1 MLGIFKKK
9 RSEIENELREIL
21 KGYELPSFPSLVMN
35 ILSLLRDPDSDMD
48 EIAELIGLDPG
59 LHVRVLR
66 IVNSA
71 SFGFTQKI
79 SNIQHA
85 VMLLGKARLEP
96 VVLAL
101 AVRDSIPSPSVQCF
115 DMEEFWRLAA
125 RRASFARFIAHLLH
139 PLTET
144 EAFTG
149 GLLQDMAIPVMF
161 EVKRDQYCKIW
172 KHYLESRT
180 TNLAELEREAF
191 GYDHQRLGALMAVQW
206 ELPEYI
212 VRSIE
217 NHHNGQDVEHAIYL
231 ASFMRE
237 YDNPEE
243 NEILFKVGEN
253 EFGIKKEEML
263 KYLQKSFQ
271 DAKDLI
277 SLLR

>member
-1 MLGIFKKK
+1 MLGIFKRKK
-9 RSEIENELREIL
+9 SENHEELKEIL
-21 KGYELPSFPSLVMN
+21 KGYELPSFPALVMN

-59 LHVRVLR
+59 LHVRVLK

-71 SFGFTQKI
+71 SFGFSQKI
-79 SNIQHA
+79 SNIHHA

-101 AVRDSIPSPSVQCF
+101 AVKDSIPSPSVKCF
-115 DMEEFWRLAA
+115 DIEEFWRLGA
-125 RRASFARFIAHLLH
+125 RRASFARFMAHLLH
-139 PLTET
+139 PVTEV

-149 GLLQDMAIPVMF
+149 GLLQDMAIPVF
-161 EVKRDQYCKIW
+161 VEVKKDEYCKVW
-172 KHYLESRT
+172 KEYLQSRT
-180 TNLAELEREAF
+180 TSLEEMERQAF
-191 GYDHQRLGALMAVQW
+191 GYDHQKLGALMAVEW

-212 VRSIE
+212 VQSIE
-217 NHHNGQDVEHAIYL
+217 NHHNGSEVDPAIYL

-237 YDNPEE
+237 YDEPEE
-243 NEILFKVGEN
+243 NEMLFKMGEK

-263 KYLQKSFQ
+263 RYLQASFK
-271 DAKDLI
+271 DAKELI